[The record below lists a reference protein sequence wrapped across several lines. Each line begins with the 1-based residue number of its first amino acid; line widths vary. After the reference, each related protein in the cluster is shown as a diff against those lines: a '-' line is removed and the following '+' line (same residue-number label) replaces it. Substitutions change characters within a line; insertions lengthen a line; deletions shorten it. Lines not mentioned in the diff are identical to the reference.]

1 MQKYL
6 FLIYIIVLNT
16 SCSNSKNEEK
26 AFVEILGKI
35 HECEAYQEIKLD
47 NKDSIFLASCIES
60 IFVENKQYDKNKFV
74 EMLKTYQQN
83 GKEYEIIYD
92 SLINKLSIKE
102 NL

>member
-26 AFVEILGKI
+26 AFLEILGKI
-35 HECEAYQEIKLD
+35 HECEAYQEIKLE
-47 NKDSIFLASCIES
+47 NKDSIFLSSCIES
-60 IFVENKQYDKNKFV
+60 IFAENKQYDKNEFMKS
-74 EMLKTYQQN
+74 LKKYQQN

>member
-26 AFVEILGKI
+26 AFLEILGKI
-35 HECEAYQEIKLD
+35 HECEAYQEIKLE
-47 NKDSIFLASCIES
+47 NKDSVFLSSCIES
-60 IFVENKQYDKNKFV
+60 IFNENKQYDKNEFIKS
-74 EMLKTYQQN
+74 LKKHQQN

-92 SLINKLSIKE
+92 SLINQLSIKE

>member
-26 AFVEILGKI
+26 AFVEILSKI
-35 HECEAYQEIKLD
+35 HECEAYQEIKLE
-47 NKDSIFLASCIES
+47 NKDSIFLSSCIES

>member
-26 AFVEILGKI
+26 AFVEILCKI
-35 HECEAYQEIKLD
+35 HECEAYQEIKLE
-47 NKDSIFLASCIES
+47 NKDSIFLSSCIES
-60 IFVENKQYDKNKFV
+60 IFVENKQYNKNKFV

-83 GKEYEIIYD
+83 GKEYEITYD
-92 SLINKLSIKE
+92 SLINRLSIKE

>member
-6 FLIYIIVLNT
+6 FLIYILVLNIQCKNT
-16 SCSNSKNEEK
+16 HNEEK
-26 AFVEILGKI
+26 EFIEILGKI
-35 HECEAYQEIKLD
+35 HECEAYQEIKLE
-47 NKDSIFLASCIES
+47 NKDSIFLSSCIES
-60 IFVENKQYDKNKFV
+60 VFVENKKYDKNKFV
-74 EMLKTYQQN
+74 NMLKSYQQN